1 MERIRNGNAYRIR
14 SLPQVLQDLIAD
26 YVHHRSLMFSVHR
39 EIMQADHATRMFSV
53 HREIMQTMYHGPR
66 MYMVLQELKQT
77 VKRYGADRCDNCK
90 DYVGNYGYTYTFT
103 HTLFNETLIYCY
115 ALCMEDSVNRIQ
127 KTFGLT

>member
-1 MERIRNGNAYRIR
+1 MSDRALTMERIRNGDAYRIR

-26 YVHHRSLMFSVHR
+26 YVHHRTLMFSVHR
-39 EIMQADHATRMFSV
+39 QI
-53 HREIMQTMYHGPR
+53 IQTMYHGPR
-66 MYMVLQELKQT
+66 MYMVFQELKQT

-90 DYVGNYGYTYTFT
+90 DYVNNYRYTYTFT

>member
-1 MERIRNGNAYRIR
+1 MSDRALTMERIRNGNAYRIR

-26 YVHHRSLMFSVHR
+26 YVHHRTL
-39 EIMQADHATRMFSV
+39 MFSV

>member
-1 MERIRNGNAYRIR
+1 MSDRALTMERIRNGNAYRIR

-26 YVHHRSLMFSVHR
+26 YVHHRTLMFSVHR
-39 EIMQADHATRMFSV
+39 EI
-53 HREIMQTMYHGPR
+53 IQTMYHGPR
-66 MYMVLQELKQT
+66 MYMVFQELKQT

-90 DYVGNYGYTYTFT
+90 DYVDNYTYTYTFT

-115 ALCMEDSVNRIQ
+115 SLCMEDSVNRIQ